1 MDLQN
6 YLQRIHYNGKPEASV
21 ETLIYMHR
29 AHVLNIPFENF
40 HVINRIPIVLDQ
52 EKFYSKIV
60 ENRRGGFCYEL
71 NGLFAKV
78 LEEIGIENHFI
89 GCSVFVPPLND
100 FGSNFGHLA
109 IIAIIE
115 EKKYLVDV
123 GFGDAFLEPL
133 ELKFDEPM
141 FQFGFYYR
149 LTELPEGEILL
160 EKSMDNEVYQKMYKF
175 SLEKRN
181 LQDFAETCEFHQ
193 ISPLAPFTKKPLCSR
208 ATSAGRI
215 TLTSTSL
222 TITNGQQKKEMPILS
237 SSQFEELLE
246 EHFGMKFT
254 ADPDL
259 VA

>member
-1 MDLQN
+1 MDLQH
-6 YLQRIHYNGKPEASV
+6 YLKRIHYKGKTEVSI
-21 ETLIYMHR
+21 ETLNFLHR
-29 AHVLNIPFENF
+29 AHVLNVPFENF

-52 EKFYSKIV
+52 EKFYSKVV
-60 ENRRGGFCYEL
+60 ERKRGGFCYEL
-71 NGLFAKV
+71 NGLFAKA
-78 LEEIGIENHFI
+78 LEEIGFDNYFI

-109 IIAIIE
+109 IITSIDE
-115 EKKYLVDV
+115 QLFLVDV

-133 ELKFDEPM
+133 ELKFDEPV

-149 LTELPEGEILL
+149 LTQLPNEEILL
-160 EKSMDNEVYQKMYKF
+160 EKSLDNESYQKMYKF
-175 SLEKRN
+175 TLKKRD

-193 ISPLAPFTKKPLCSR
+193 VSPLAPFTKKPLCSR

-222 TITNGQQKKEMPILS
+222 TITNGQQKKEVPILS
-237 SSQFEELLE
+237 SSQFDELLE